1 MAEIILLSII
11 QGITEFIP
19 VSSSAHLILFSNYFD
34 YSNSNLVIDV
44 SLHLGSLLAIIFY
57 FKKDFQNFLKNKIL
71 FTKIIIATIPV
82 AIFGFILAKLNYMD
96 FLRSYEVIGWTTIIF
111 GILLLVSD
119 TRKTKKK
126 MYKNLNYKNIII
138 IGIFQMLALIP
149 GVSRSGITITASRFL
164 DFNRVDSAKISFLTA
179 IPVLF
184 LASAYNFQEIII
196 ENSFQISYLN
206 FFGVIMSFF
215 FSYITIKFLLNFLK
229 KFNLLI
235 FVLYRFVLG
244 VIILI
249 YVYN

>member
-19 VSSSAHLILFSNYFD
+19 VSSSAHLILFSNYLD

-57 FKKDFQNFLKNKIL
+57 FKKDLQNFLKNKIL

-179 IPVLF
+179 LPVLF
-184 LASAYNFQEIII
+184 LASAYNFQKIII